1 MKIRNILE
9 QLNGTNII
17 NVPITRD
24 NQELII
30 MVGIPGS
37 GKSTKAKSIVGNGII
52 HSTDDLIEATGDYN
66 EFFNNMMANKDF
78 GPLSNMHKQNLKNAI
93 KSMKDGITPV
103 IIDNTNLSPS
113 EPKQYVMAALE
124 MGYDDNN
131 IKFINI
137 GTGGLTAEELAKRNT
152 HNVPLDKIKSMI
164 DKYKT
169 HNPITI
175 EKVINSKDMGKKD
188 DVLYSAVVLDE
199 ESHNKLINMFSDII
213 PEDWKVYAHH
223 MTIQF
228 GKGVENEKDLD
239 KEVILQG
246 NKLGISDKAIAIE
259 VSGYESKKNIPHIT
273 IAISPDGSPKMSN
286 DITDWKKIKPIKLT
300 GVVKNI
306 LKK

>member
-1 MKIRNILE
+1 MKISNILE

-30 MVGIPGS
+30 MIGIPGS
-37 GKSTKAKSIVGNGII
+37 GKSTKAKSMVGNGII

-66 EFFNNMMANKDF
+66 EFFKNMMINKDF
-78 GPLSNMHKQNLKNAI
+78 GVLSNMHKQNLKNAI

-124 MGYDDNN
+124 MGYDDKN

-169 HNPITI
+169 YNPITI

-188 DVLYSAVVLDE
+188 DVLYSAIVLDE
-199 ESHNKLINMFSDII
+199 KSHNELINMFSDII
-213 PEDWKVYAHH
+213 PEDWKLYAHH

-286 DITDWKKIKPIKLT
+286 DISDWKKIKPITLT

>member
-1 MKIRNILE
+1 MKISNILE

-30 MVGIPGS
+30 MIGIPGS
-37 GKSTKAKSIVGNGII
+37 GKSTKAKSMVGNGII

-66 EFFNNMMANKDF
+66 EFFKNMMINKDF
-78 GPLSNMHKQNLKNAI
+78 GVLSNMHKQNLKNAI

-124 MGYDDNN
+124 MGYDDKN

-169 HNPITI
+169 YNPITI

-188 DVLYSAVVLDE
+188 DVLYSAIVLDE
-199 ESHNKLINMFSDII
+199 KSHNELINMFSDII
-213 PEDWKVYAHH
+213 PEDWKLYAHH

-259 VSGYESKKNIPHIT
+259 VSGYESKNNIPHIT

-286 DITDWKKIKPIKLT
+286 DISDWKKIKPITLT

>member
-1 MKIRNILE
+1 MI
-9 QLNGTNII
+9 
-17 NVPITRD
+17 
-24 NQELII
+24 
-30 MVGIPGS
+30 GIPGS
-37 GKSTKAKSIVGNGII
+37 GKSTKAKSMVGNGII

-66 EFFNNMMANKDF
+66 EFFKNMMINKDF
-78 GPLSNMHKQNLKNAI
+78 GVLSNMHKQNLKNAI

-124 MGYDDNN
+124 MGYDDKN

-169 HNPITI
+169 YNPITI

-188 DVLYSAVVLDE
+188 DVLYSAIVLDE
-199 ESHNKLINMFSDII
+199 KSHNELINMFSDII
-213 PEDWKVYAHH
+213 PEDWKLYAHH

-286 DITDWKKIKPIKLT
+286 DISDWKKIKPITLT